1 MLEQILN
8 EIGAEMVK
16 LVKEE
21 ILTPRPRFSKVGDMV
36 KRGSPYNFSSNQKYG
51 NLYNSVSY
59 EVQDDEIYL
68 LMADYGADYVFGDGS
83 KPGKKFI
90 SKYIV
95 ETKLEPWVRTK
106 LKKSSPESRS
116 IAYAIA
122 TNLTKV
128 GYKGYNIFQEEFQQN
143 VYDFVNTLLERPEYQ
158 DEILKSELGDIFNR
172 INLLGQ
178 ETYNIAIKI

>member
-1 MLEQILN
+1 
-8 EIGAEMVK
+8 
-16 LVKEE
+16 
-21 ILTPRPRFSKVGDMV
+21 
-36 KRGSPYNFSSNQKYG
+36 
-51 NLYNSVSY
+51 
-59 EVQDDEIYL
+59 
-68 LMADYGADYVFGDGS
+68 
-83 KPGKKFI
+83 
-90 SKYIV
+90 
-95 ETKLEPWVRTK
+95 
-106 LKKSSPESRS
+106 
-116 IAYAIA
+116 AYAIA